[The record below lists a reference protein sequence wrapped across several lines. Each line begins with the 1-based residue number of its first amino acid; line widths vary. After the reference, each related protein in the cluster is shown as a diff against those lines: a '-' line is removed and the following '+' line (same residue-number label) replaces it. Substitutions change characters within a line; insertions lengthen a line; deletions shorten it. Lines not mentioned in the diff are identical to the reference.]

1 MFCVCSDKELK
12 VIEYLPEKREGRCK
26 SVQSIRWNVW
36 RINKQRNPYGIKQ
49 GTEQGIELNQ
59 FEVYQIML
67 DKGFSVKVIASIFS
81 VSEESIK
88 KLLMKA

>member
-1 MFCVCSDKELK
+1 MFKISC
-12 VIEYLPEKREGRCK
+12 EKRCQTPGI
-26 SVQSIRWNVW
+26 QM
-36 RINKQRNPYGIKQ
+36 GIKQ

-59 FEVYQIML
+59 FEVYQTML